1 MMNGMLDTV
10 TGLELIDSPTEDGMT
25 GKYLTF
31 HVDDGDYGVEISC
44 VTEIIEMQDIT
55 PVPQTPHYIKGI
67 TNLRGTITPVIDLRL
82 RFGHDEAEY
91 TDHTCVIVLS
101 MNDISVGIIVDEVQ
115 DVAVI
120 EDESIQPPP
129 KSTGNAIKN
138 YFVKAIGTYDGYVK
152 QLLDIDKVF
161 EIGNSAEEQN

>member
-1 MMNGMLDTV
+1 MLDTV
-10 TGLELIDSPTEDGMT
+10 SGLELVDLPAEDEMT

-31 HVDDGDYGVEISC
+31 HVDDGDYGVEISY
-44 VTEIIEMQDIT
+44 VTEIIEMPEIT
-55 PVPQTPHYIKGI
+55 PVPQTPDFIKGI

-82 RFGHDEAEY
+82 RFGHDESEY
-91 TDHTCVIVLS
+91 TDHTCIIVLS

-120 EDESIQPPP
+120 EDENIQPPP

-138 YFVKAIGTYDGYVK
+138 FFVKAIGTYDGHVK
-152 QLLDIDKVF
+152 QLLDVDKVF
-161 EIGNSAEEQN
+161 EIGSPDNGQN